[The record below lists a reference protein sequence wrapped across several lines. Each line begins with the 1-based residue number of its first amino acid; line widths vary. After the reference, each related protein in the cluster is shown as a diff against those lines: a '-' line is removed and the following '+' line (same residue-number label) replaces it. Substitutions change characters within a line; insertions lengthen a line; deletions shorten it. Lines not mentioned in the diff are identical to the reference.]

1 MSKILL
7 LLILSS
13 SSPLSFAEEVATE
26 LLLVLLFCRSL
37 VFTVPEE
44 DLEGDEEGLEEEEEF
59 EEEDELDEDDEENVW
74 RSFFIACPAH
84 LIITCKIEIKY

>member
-1 MSKILL
+1 M
-7 LLILSS
+7 
-13 SSPLSFAEEVATE
+13 
-26 LLLVLLFCRSL
+26 
-37 VFTVPEE
+37 PEE